1 VLTKWVKER
10 GALSLPDAVHILTR
24 KPAELFSLFDRGLI
38 AQGHLADINVIDFD
52 RLRLHT
58 PHIVHDLPGGGK
70 RFLQAADGLCATIKS
85 GEVIFEDGCAT
96 GALPGRLLR
105 RRRPLRRSAS
115 SGV

>member
-1 VLTKWVKER
+1 
-10 GALSLPDAVHILTR
+10 LPDAVHILTR
-24 KPAELFSLFDRGLI
+24 KPVELFSLFDRGLI
-38 AQGHLADINVIDFD
+38 AHGHLADINVIDFD

-85 GEVIFEDGCAT
+85 GELIFEDGCAT

-105 RRRPLRRSAS
+105 GRRLHPRSARL
-115 SGV
+115 GR